1 MPEQRIVSPSQ
12 VDVLDD
18 KGDNRLTLAA
28 CHPKYSARERI
39 IVVAQLDPAVEALPP
54 PPRPNNQ
61 GGTPATPHPEHFR
74 GLDGEGRPVWA
85 PGLPAR
91 ACAPPWLFAR
101 FLPPRSRQLAG
112 IPLAMPFLKR
122 KSTRSNHN

>member
-54 PPRPNNQ
+54 PP
-61 GGTPATPHPEHFR
+61 PATDQSETTTTTTPPPLADHHR
-74 GLDGEGRPVWA
+74 HGA
-85 PGLPAR
+85 PGWPAALLR
-91 ACAPPWLFAR
+91 PPSAPPSVSPPVVLLALRAWAAR
-101 FLPPRSRQLAG
+101 LPPRAPENR
-112 IPLAMPFLKR
+112 
-122 KSTRSNHN
+122 

>member
-54 PPRPNNQ
+54 PPPPLRARAAPTH
-61 GGTPATPHPEHFR
+61 TPPPPPR
-74 GLDGEGRPVWA
+74 GHTRRAGPRA
-85 PGLPAR
+85 PAPPPPPPLPA
-91 ACAPPWLFAR
+91 
-101 FLPPRSRQLAG
+101 PR
-112 IPLAMPFLKR
+112 PLAPFPPSDETLR
-122 KSTRSNHN
+122 GAAQ

>member
-54 PPRPNNQ
+54 PPPAVHQSETPTAPTPDALQDHHGQ
-61 GGTPATPHPEHFR
+61 GAPVLPPA
-74 GLDGEGRPVWA
+74 L
-85 PGLPAR
+85 L
-91 ACAPPWLFAR
+91 APPFPALLPFPW
-101 FLPPRSRQLAG
+101 FLWPPRRQG
-112 IPLAMPFLKR
+112 PSF
-122 KSTRSNHN
+122 

>member
-54 PPRPNNQ
+54 PPPAHDQSETPPAPTPPPLQ
-61 GGTPATPHPEHFR
+61 GIH
-74 GLDGEGRPVWA
+74 GEGA
-85 PGLPAR
+85 PGLA
-91 ACAPPWLFAR
+91 AAPPAPPPASKGQHKAVIPPTTPLTASLLLF
-101 FLPPRSRQLAG
+101 
-112 IPLAMPFLKR
+112 
-122 KSTRSNHN
+122 